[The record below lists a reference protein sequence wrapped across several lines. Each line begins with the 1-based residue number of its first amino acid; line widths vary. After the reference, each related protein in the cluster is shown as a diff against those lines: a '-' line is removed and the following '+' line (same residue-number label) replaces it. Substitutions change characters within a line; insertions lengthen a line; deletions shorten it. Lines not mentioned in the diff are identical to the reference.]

1 MEMGLKHKRIK
12 GFFVLEWLWLLDWES
27 LANLG
32 WVLNIFWEHNANM
45 GKMIPHLTIETLKN
59 HAPQGGM
66 CAHVWAAL
74 YLCSPYTRVPPPAP
88 RVSRPPFC
96 NIVKYRQN
104 SQCVLFIIW
113 EWLLLMQ
120 NRLIRI
126 VGIKMPLKFRIDCC
140 NISMV
145 ALFQVRN
152 ADWYM
157 IDTKPW
163 FVDFWESWCVW
174 IFWL

>member
-1 MEMGLKHKRIK
+1 MTLVVRLR
-12 GFFVLEWLWLLDWES
+12 VLS
-27 LANLG
+27 KPG
-32 WVLNIFWEHNANM
+32 VGTPIYFGNIMPKWA
-45 GKMIPHLTIETLKN
+45 KMIPYLRIQTLKN
-59 HAPQGGM
+59 HTLWGGM
-66 CAHVWAAL
+66 CAHLWAAL